1 LLDPAETRIRIWDT
15 CWRGDIGTLSTK
27 LAFLDSGVSNA
38 FHNVLGL
45 CRAVLHRPW
54 LPGGARTDEICETDP
69 VDAETPQSPR
79 LLQMMWNSYMT
90 EFVQV
95 EQCAL
100 VSQALDY
107 FID

>member
-1 LLDPAETRIRIWDT
+1 M
-15 CWRGDIGTLSTK
+15 LSIMF
-27 LAFLDSGVSNA
+27 LAFVVPSSTN
-38 FHNVLGL
+38 
-45 CRAVLHRPW
+45 
-54 LPGGARTDEICETDP
+54 PGYLEEQETDEICETDP